1 MLADH
6 FGELFWEPDVRK
18 AVQEQE
24 LLLFPGVPFDGKAP
38 ENPTFVGQ
46 TGRQGRQGSDL
57 RNC

>member
-46 TGRQGRQGSDL
+46 TGRQGSDL